1 MDRAEFDRLIKII
14 QDSSK
19 DLNDLLDKLDAREKE
34 NEQKIKNG
42 WYKR

>member
-34 NEQKIKNG
+34 NEQEIKNS
-42 WYKR
+42 

>member
-1 MDRAEFDRLIKII
+1 MKMDRAEFDRLIKII

-34 NEQKIKNG
+34 NEQEIKNS
-42 WYKR
+42 

>member
-19 DLNDLLDKLDAREKE
+19 DLNDLLDKLDAREIE
-34 NEQKIKNG
+34 NEQKIKNS
-42 WYKR
+42 